1 MESGGDRKG
10 ISSFELSPEG
20 LYQNSLWAGQKMRF
34 PFRRVF
40 TRETM
45 VNLLFILPSVVL
57 VGYFVYVLI
66 GWNVVVSVSNW
77 KGLTPSYNFVGFGQ
91 YVTLF
96 HDPEFIKSLTNNI
109 ILILLFVPTSLG
121 LGLLL
126 AILLDSKVR
135 GEGVFRSIYL
145 LPFSLS
151 FVITATLW
159 AWMYNPD
166 VGVINTLLK
175 AIGLGFLQSGWT
187 TDPSI
192 ALYCVILAI
201 IWQFSGYTM
210 LIFLAGIKSIPESQ
224 IMAAEVDGAT
234 GFNLYR
240 RVVIP
245 QLRTSTLSAF
255 VVLMIFA
262 LKVFDFIYVLTGGGP
277 AADAT
282 YVVPLKMFIETF
294 LRTNFAYGAAIATI
308 LFLIVLAIVVPYL
321 YFFIWGEKD

>member
-1 MESGGDRKG
+1 M
-10 ISSFELSPEG
+10 F
-20 LYQNSLWAGQKMRF
+20 N
-34 PFRRVF
+34 
-40 TRETM
+40 RETII
-45 VNLLFILPSVVL
+45 NLLFILPSLLL
-57 VGYFVYVLI
+57 VGYFVYALI
-66 GWNVVVSVSNW
+66 GWNVVVSVSDW
-77 KGLTPSYNFVGFGQ
+77 KGLSPSYNFAGFGK

-96 HDPEFIKSLTNNI
+96 HDPEFLTSLTNNI
-109 ILILLFVPTSLG
+109 ILILLFVPCSLG
-121 LGLLL
+121 LGLFL
-126 AILLDSKVR
+126 AVLLDSKVR
-135 GEGVFRSIYL
+135 GEGFFRNIYL

-175 AIGLGFLQSGWT
+175 AIGLGFLRSGWT
-187 TDPSI
+187 TNPSI

-224 IMAAEVDGAT
+224 IMAAQVDGAT
-234 GFNLYR
+234 GLNLYR

-245 QLRTSTLSAF
+245 QLRAPTLSAF

-277 AADAT
+277 AGDAT
-282 YVVPLKMFIETF
+282 YVLPLKMFIETF
-294 LRTNFAYGAAIATI
+294 LRTNIAYGAAIATL
-308 LFLIVLAIVVPYL
+308 LFVLVLAIVLPYL
-321 YFFIWGEKD
+321 YLYIWGEKD

>member
-1 MESGGDRKG
+1 LESGEDRKG
-10 ISSFELSPEG
+10 INSFELSPKQ
-20 LYQNSLWAGQKMRF
+20 LDQNFLWADQKMRL
-34 PFRRVF
+34 PFRRAF
-40 TRETM
+40 SRETM

-57 VGYFVYVLI
+57 VGYFVYILI

-77 KGLTPSYNFVGFGQ
+77 KGLAPSYSFAGFGQ
-91 YVTLF
+91 YVTMF
-96 HDPEFIKSLTNNI
+96 HDPEFITALTNNI
-109 ILILLFVPTSLG
+109 ILIVIFVPSSLG
-121 LGLLL
+121 LGILL

-145 LPFSLS
+145 LPFALS

-187 TDPSI
+187 TDPNI

-224 IMAAEVDGAT
+224 IMAAEVDGAA
-234 GFNLYR
+234 GFTLYR

-245 QLRTSTLSAF
+245 QLKNSTLSAF

-277 AADAT
+277 AATAT

-308 LFLIVLAIVVPYL
+308 LFIIVLAIVVPYL
-321 YFFIWGEKD
+321 YSFIWREKD

>member
-1 MESGGDRKG
+1 LR
-10 ISSFELSPEG
+10 L
-20 LYQNSLWAGQKMRF
+20 
-34 PFRRVF
+34 PFRKVF
-40 TRETM
+40 TRENI

-77 KGLTPSYNFVGFGQ
+77 KGLTPSYSFAGFGQ
-91 YVTLF
+91 FVTMF
-96 HDPEFIKSLTNNI
+96 KDPEFITSLTNNV
-109 ILILLFVPTSLG
+109 ILILLFVPSSLG
-121 LGLLL
+121 LGLFL

-135 GEGVFRSIYL
+135 GEGIFRSIYL
-145 LPFSLS
+145 LPFALS

-159 AWMYNPD
+159 SWMYNPE
-166 VGVINTLLK
+166 VGVMNTLLK
-175 AIGLGFLQSGWT
+175 SIGLGFLRSGWT
-187 TDPSI
+187 TDPNI

-234 GFNLYR
+234 GFSLYR

-262 LKVFDFIYVLTGGGP
+262 LKVFDFIYVLTNGGP
-277 AADAT
+277 AGDAT
-282 YVVPLKMFIETF
+282 YVLPLKMFIETF
-294 LRTNFAYGAAIATI
+294 LRTNFAYGAAIATV
-308 LFLIVLAIVVPYL
+308 LFVIVLVIVVPYL
-321 YFFIWGEKD
+321 YSFIWREKD

>member
-1 MESGGDRKG
+1 MLQEGQ
-10 ISSFELSPEG
+10 ELR
-20 LYQNSLWAGQKMRF
+20 L
-34 PFRRVF
+34 PFRKVF
-40 TRETM
+40 TRETI

-91 YVTLF
+91 FVTMF
-96 HDPEFIKSLTNNI
+96 KDPEFITSLTNNI
-109 ILILLFVPTSLG
+109 ILILLFVPSSLG
-121 LGLLL
+121 LGLFL

-135 GEGVFRSIYL
+135 GEGIFRSIYL

-159 AWMYNPD
+159 AWMYNPE

-175 AIGLGFLQSGWT
+175 AIGLGLLKSGWT
-187 TDPSI
+187 TDPNV

-262 LKVFDFIYVLTGGGP
+262 LKVFDFIYVLTNGGP
-277 AADAT
+277 AGDAT
-282 YVVPLKMFIETF
+282 YVMPLKMFIETF
-294 LRTNFAYGAAIATI
+294 LRTNMAYGAAIATL
-308 LFLIVLAIVVPYL
+308 LFLIVLVIVLPYL
-321 YFFIWGEKD
+321 YFSIWGEKE